1 METTEGPNV
10 KARPIANNLPPDPG
24 VISFASG
31 SFVHRHD
38 YDRLRESALSQIKQQ
53 AEVVSPPINWEKLA
67 KERGEEIVAL
77 KMQMHDLIETRGG
90 LERSEMKKT

>member
-1 METTEGPNV
+1 MKT
-10 KARPIANNLPPDPG
+10 KAA
-24 VISFASG
+24 
-31 SFVHRHD
+31 D

-53 AEVVSPPINWEKLA
+53 AEAVSPPINWEKLA